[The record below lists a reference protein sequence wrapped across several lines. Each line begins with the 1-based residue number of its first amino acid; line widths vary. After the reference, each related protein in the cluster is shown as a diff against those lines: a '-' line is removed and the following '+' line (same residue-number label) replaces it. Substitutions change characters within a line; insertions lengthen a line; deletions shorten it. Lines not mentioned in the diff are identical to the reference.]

1 MTLIEKLNEQFT
13 NLKVTEQELPDKTKR
28 KLSTLRDLY
37 NCKLPSIRDKETG
50 QFNEK
55 TKTKIKD
62 LVEDILTETEAYVEL
77 RDEGTEPPQGG
88 AKPPAE
94 GSKPPQGGAKPPAE
108 GSKPPVKKKSGGFL
122 DFSWL
127 FGD

>member
-28 KLSTLRDLY
+28 KLASLRDLY
-37 NCKLPSIRDKETG
+37 NCKLPSVRDKQTG

-62 LVEDILTETEAYVEL
+62 LVEDIMAETQAYIEV
-77 RDEGTEPPQGG
+77 RDEGVKPPDEGIKPPEG
-88 AKPPAE
+88 DSKPPEGDSKPPAKKE
-94 GSKPPQGGAKPPAE
+94 
-108 GSKPPVKKKSGGFL
+108 KKKTGFL
-122 DFSWL
+122 DFGFL
-127 FGD
+127 LD